1 MSRIAYVDGQYVP
14 HRLAQVP
21 IEDRG
26 YQFADGVYEV
36 CAVFNARILD
46 EDPHLDR
53 LERSLNEIRIPSPMP
68 RKALSF
74 AMAEL
79 VRRNRVRNG
88 MIYLQVTRGVAR
100 RDHPFPKDARPM
112 LVMTAKSMDFAQ
124 VIARAEKGVK
134 VMTHADMRW
143 SRCDVKTVGLLP
155 NVLAKQAA
163 REAGAYEAWLVD
175 RDGYVTEGSS
185 TNAWIVNGDG
195 VLVTRPLAND
205 ILPGITRQGLI
216 ALARERQ
223 IRVEERPFTVDEA
236 LSAKEAFFTSTTAF
250 AMPVV
255 SIDGKTIG
263 DGKPGPVTR
272 RLISL
277 YWEKVM
283 AETGLRRSDLPAI
296 PA

>member
-1 MSRIAYVDGQYVP
+1 
-14 HRLAQVP
+14 
-21 IEDRG
+21 
-26 YQFADGVYEV
+26 
-36 CAVFNARILD
+36 
-46 EDPHLDR
+46 
-53 LERSLNEIRIPSPMP
+53 MP

-124 VIARAEKGVK
+124 VIARAEKGVE
-134 VMTHADMRW
+134 VITHADMRW